1 MPRDLCETGSN
12 FATFIVFVVIA
23 GMLYLGRDIFVPLAL
38 ATLFSFA
45 LAPPMLWL
53 RRYVGRAASAILVV
67 ALAFTVIAGFGTV
80 VASQIASLAGNLPT
94 YQYHLET
101 KLHALVN
108 GAGSN
113 SVVERAASMLKSL
126 RTEVE
131 KPSDADKIES
141 ARAPKAS
148 PTGEQP
154 PVPVIVL
161 ESAPGP
167 VQIIRGVLGPMLAP
181 LATTGIVVLLVIF
194 MLLNRE
200 LLRDRFIRLA
210 GAGNLGRT
218 TEALDEA
225 AYRVSRYLLMQL
237 MVNAVYGLPIG
248 IGLYLIG
255 VPNAALWGGL
265 AVVMRFVPYIG
276 PWIAAVFP
284 LALSIAVASG
294 WDLFFWTAG
303 LFLAVELVTGNVIEP
318 WLYRSRTGLSSIA
331 IVVAAVFWTWL
342 WGFVGLLLSIPL
354 TVCLVVVG
362 RHVPRLEFLSILL
375 GDKPALTPAQRFYQR
390 LLAADPD
397 EATEQAESFLKA
409 QPIGAFYDEVV
420 IPALALAQLDRDRG
434 VLESDRLAVLTES
447 ASAVLENLEELDS
460 APVVP
465 AHAEAPD
472 DSASV
477 PVRIPSVLCV
487 AGGRELDRIAALY
500 LVDLL
505 RRDGFAPRV
514 LQLDRG
520 VATRGGFESAVDV
533 VCLSYMKSNA
543 AVQARYLVRRLR
555 RGLPGAT
562 IVAGFWSQPTGYG
575 QGTGGGLLAATEADA
590 VATSLRE
597 AAEKIRKA
605 VVAEVPAATS
615 VSAPIGRRLE
625 MSALPVAGAE

>member
-1 MPRDLCETGSN
+1 
-12 FATFIVFVVIA
+12 
-23 GMLYLGRDIFVPLAL
+23 
-38 ATLFSFA
+38 
-45 LAPPMLWL
+45 
-53 RRYVGRAASAILVV
+53 
-67 ALAFTVIAGFGTV
+67 
-80 VASQIASLAGNLPT
+80 
-94 YQYHLET
+94 
-101 KLHALVN
+101 
-108 GAGSN
+108 
-113 SVVERAASMLKSL
+113 
-126 RTEVE
+126 
-131 KPSDADKIES
+131 
-141 ARAPKAS
+141 
-148 PTGEQP
+148 
-154 PVPVIVL
+154 
-161 ESAPGP
+161 
-167 VQIIRGVLGPMLAP
+167 
-181 LATTGIVVLLVIF
+181 
-194 MLLNRE
+194 
-200 LLRDRFIRLA
+200 
-210 GAGNLGRT
+210 
-218 TEALDEA
+218 
-225 AYRVSRYLLMQL
+225 
-237 MVNAVYGLPIG
+237 
-248 IGLYLIG
+248 
-255 VPNAALWGGL
+255 
-265 AVVMRFVPYIG
+265 
-276 PWIAAVFP
+276 
-284 LALSIAVASG
+284 
-294 WDLFFWTAG
+294 
-303 LFLAVELVTGNVIEP
+303 
-318 WLYRSRTGLSSIA
+318 
-331 IVVAAVFWTWL
+331 
-342 WGFVGLLLSIPL
+342 
-354 TVCLVVVG
+354 VCLVVVG

-397 EATEQAESFLKA
+397 EATEQAEAFLA
-409 QPIGAFYDEVV
+409 GQPIGAFYDEVV
-420 IPALALAQLDRDRG
+420 IPALALAQVDHDRG

-447 ASAVLENLEELDS
+447 ASAVLENLVELDS

-465 AHAEAPD
+465 ADAEAPD
-472 DSASV
+472 VSARE